1 MSNPTVG
8 AGVNPSEL
16 LDRQYRDSKKLEAR
30 ANLHRRYGRSD
41 GPDWFVWTAQQAN
54 LSAGAKVL
62 DIGCGP
68 GWLWEAGKAGFPAD
82 LDLTLADFSPGMVE
96 AAVKQA
102 TTADYY
108 AHVEGVVADVSHL
121 PFADASFDAVLAC
134 HMLYHVPDAT
144 VALKELRRVLRPGGI
159 IAVTTNAEGNMEP
172 LYALGA
178 AAFDGAASDPAADI
192 FGLHR
197 AKALMEGLFDDVV
210 MTSVSGD
217 LNVTSAE
224 DLVLALTSFPPGQ
237 DADDAAVAK
246 LYELTKAAI
255 AAGGGAIHIPKT
267 QGMVRGLA
275 PL

>member
-1 MSNPTVG
+1 MSNATVG
-8 AGVNPSEL
+8 SGANPSEL

-41 GPDWFVWTAQQAN
+41 GPDWFVWIAQQAN
-54 LSAGAKVL
+54 LPAGARVL

-68 GWLWEAGKAGFPAD
+68 GWLWEAGKAGFPSE
-82 LDLTLADFSPGMVE
+82 LDLTLADFSAGMVE
-96 AAVKQA
+96 AAVKA
-102 TTADYY
+102 ANAAGHY
-108 AHVEGVVADVSHL
+108 ARVEGVVADVSQL

-159 IAVTTNAEGNMEP
+159 VAVTTNTEGNMAP

-178 AAFDGAASDPAADI
+178 AAFGGAPSDPAADI
-192 FGLHR
+192 FGLNR
-197 AKALMEGLFDDVV
+197 AKALMEDLFDEVV
-210 MTSVSGD
+210 MTSVAGD

-237 DADDAAVAK
+237 DADDAAVAH
-246 LYELTKAAI
+246 LYELTKAAMVD
-255 AAGGGAIHIPKT
+255 GGGAIHIPKVS
-267 QGMVRGLA
+267 GMVRGIA
-275 PL
+275 PS